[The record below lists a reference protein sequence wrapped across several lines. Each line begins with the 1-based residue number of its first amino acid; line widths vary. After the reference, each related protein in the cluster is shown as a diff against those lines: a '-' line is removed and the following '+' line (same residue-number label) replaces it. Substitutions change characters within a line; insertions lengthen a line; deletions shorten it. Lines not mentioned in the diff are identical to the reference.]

1 MEITQDRLKH
11 CIGVARKLYG
21 MSLERGWDIERAK
34 KMFVLGFVHD
44 IGYEFADTQSEH
56 ADRGAYV
63 LEQCGF
69 QFANEVMYHG
79 KVQQTY
85 SSEELYMLNV
95 ADFLVGPDGHTVS
108 VEERLDGILQ
118 RYGNDSPQYIEAKKL
133 AKQLN
138 LST

>member
-11 CIGVARKLYG
+11 CIGVARKLYE
-21 MSLERGWDIERAK
+21 MSIDRGWDIERAK

-44 IGYEFADTQSEH
+44 IGYEFTDTQSEH
-56 ADRGAYV
+56 ADKGAAV

-95 ADFLVGPDGHTVS
+95 ADFLVGPDGSSVS
-108 VEERLDGILQ
+108 CGERLDGIAQ
-118 RYGNDSPQYIEAKKL
+118 RYGEDSSQYIEAKKL
-133 AKQLN
+133 AKQLG
-138 LST
+138 L

>member
-11 CIGVARKLYG
+11 CVGVARKLYE

-56 ADRGAYV
+56 AERGAYV

-69 QFANEVMYHG
+69 QFVNEVMYHG

-95 ADFLVGPDGHTVS
+95 ADFLVGPDGSSVS
-108 VEERLDGILQ
+108 VIERLNGIAQ
-118 RYGNDSPQYIEAKKL
+118 RYGEDSSQYIEAQKL
-133 AKQLN
+133 AQQLG
-138 LST
+138 L